1 MNLSDACVKTNATSS
16 SDSAM
21 NSAFRIEHDCLG
33 ELPIPAEA
41 LHGIHTQRAL
51 ENFLLARRSVH
62 PELARAY
69 GEVKSACARTNRALG
84 AWADDAAKA
93 DAIDR
98 ACYELAHGDLG
109 GLVIV
114 DALQGGAGTST
125 NMNVNEVL
133 ANRALEILGL
143 PPGSYDRVS
152 PLDDLNL
159 HQSTNDTYPTALRLA
174 GIRLLQTL
182 EKKVVALQE
191 AFQAAEKKFAHV
203 VKVGRTQL
211 QDAVL
216 TTLGREMSAYAEAI
230 NRDRWRIYKCE
241 ERLRVVNLGGT
252 AIGTGLAAPRQYIFQ
267 VVDQLREITAVMMAC
282 LTQIALLILQKAERY
297 SVQLTAKKKAD
308 GTTEK
313 LFVCALDETP
323 WTSEDEAVA
332 HVLKNHF
339 ATFYQAERTA
349 TEPPKGVYTFVAQC
363 GLSGVIL
370 GPPNH
375 HDYQNQLRKLHAEKF
390 SRMPFDMFK
399 SRVKIV
405 KDEAVVKKWIEEQ
418 SFKTEYA
425 CLNVPEPLQLPTM
438 EEVEKHFRATHKD
451 SIIKAVE
458 TMTVAGAP
466 SRTLR
471 CAGLQQLI
479 RQAWEQQ
486 RFFPLPI
493 ATKLS
498 QQFTQHGLQ
507 FFKVN
512 KTVTHVSVA
521 RPLFLD
527 IESNPVSDGI
537 RRIVE
542 FINNTPKCTRKKLIE
557 ALAPTPK
564 ATVIPIAKTPA
575 PAAPVAEGEVDAA
588 APAKPTEP
596 QAPEPT
602 QEQTLVLVD
611 LHWLIHAGAVLEFAD
626 GRMETAKKPISKP
639 SKPEK
644 KTDIK
649 PAEGETVS
657 STETVTPAE
666 IATSTETVTPLPEAP
681 ATASEPGAEAPV
693 TAEATPAP
701 ETPAA

>member
-1 MNLSDACVKTNATSS
+1 MSNITDLGLDLDSLFQPAWAQGKSQPNKFEKFTGNEGVKPERAFSS
-16 SDSAM
+16 KPGERRSPRRDGAGGGFGGGGGERRGGPPRGGSKFGDRKGGFRGGDRHDERRERPEPPLPLPEF
-21 NSAFRIEHDCLG
+21 NVAF
-33 ELPIPAEA
+33 IPEER
-41 LHGIHTQRAL
+41 GVEQ
-51 ENFLLARRSVH
+51 LARQIKVTG
-62 PELARAY
+62 RAY
-69 GEVKSACARTNRALG
+69 
-84 AWADDAAKA
+84 
-93 DAIDR
+93 
-98 ACYELAHGDLG
+98 
-109 GLVIV
+109 
-114 DALQGGAGTST
+114 
-125 NMNVNEVL
+125 
-133 ANRALEILGL
+133 
-143 PPGSYDRVS
+143 
-152 PLDDLNL
+152 PL
-159 HQSTNDTYPTALRLA
+159 
-174 GIRLLQTL
+174 
-182 EKKVVALQE
+182 
-191 AFQAAEKKFAHV
+191 F
-203 VKVGRTQL
+203 
-211 QDAVL
+211 
-216 TTLGREMSAYAEAI
+216 
-230 NRDRWRIYKCE
+230 
-241 ERLRVVNLGGT
+241 
-252 AIGTGLAAPRQYIFQ
+252 
-267 VVDQLREITAVMMAC
+267 
-282 LTQIALLILQKAERY
+282 QIALLILQKAERY

-575 PAAPVAEGEVDAA
+575 PAAPVAEGEVAAA

-626 GRMETAKKPISKP
+626 GRMETAKKPMSKP

-644 KTDIK
+644 KPDIK

-657 STETVTPAE
+657 STDTVTPAE

-681 ATASEPGAEAPV
+681 PTASEPGAEAPV

-701 ETPAA
+701 ETPAT